1 MPLSPLVFMYK
12 LTFASLLIFMSNCN
26 LDGSKTF
33 ISNKISVV
41 DKISNVEVEK
51 RSSDTSSSDSSSDDG
66 KTDDKPVDPPVIKSI
81 RVETYGIDY
90 GAPKQ

>member
-1 MPLSPLVFMYK
+1 MYK

-41 DKISNVEVEK
+41 DKISNLIVFISK
-51 RSSDTSSSDSSSDDG
+51 RLCFLSSDTIILSSTCFSFISSLTTNILLSFSQS
-66 KTDDKPVDPPVIKSI
+66 V
-81 RVETYGIDY
+81 
-90 GAPKQ
+90 A